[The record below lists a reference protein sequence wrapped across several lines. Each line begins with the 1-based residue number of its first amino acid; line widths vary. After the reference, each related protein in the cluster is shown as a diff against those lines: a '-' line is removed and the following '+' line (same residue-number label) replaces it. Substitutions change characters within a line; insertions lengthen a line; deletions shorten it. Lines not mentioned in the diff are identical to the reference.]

1 MRRRPQP
8 STLPGALV
16 ATGVLAA
23 LVVASGCGVVSAG
36 APNAI
41 PKGQVPFHLL
51 TKEVP
56 TTTSTTAPVATV
68 AVTVYFVGQTHQF
81 LVPATRAVPA
91 PPSLHTVLEELLA
104 GPTIHERTAGVH
116 SAISDAVRLRS
127 VKPAV
132 VKPSADVVTVD
143 FNTAFGLISGTQ
155 QVQAVAQVVFTVTS
169 QWVDEIGVQLRDRRA
184 CQPTSPPPPGPRWP
198 DRSVSYV
205 QVRVAATTS
214 ATTSRRRPRRVRRR
228 RPRPGGRLRATP
240 PVGRPTRG
248 ARGRRSRGSPPRR
261 RGPRSPRSP

>member
-56 TTTSTTAPVATV
+56 TTTSTTAPVATA

-104 GPTIHERTAGVH
+104 GPTIHEHTAGVR
-116 SAISDAVRLRS
+116 SAISDAVRLQS

-143 FNTAFGLISGTQ
+143 FNTAFALISGTQ
-155 QVQAVAQVVFTVTS
+155 EVQAVAQVVFTITKQVGR
-169 QWVDEIGVQLRDRRA
+169 QIGVQFQIEGVTTDV
-184 CQPTSPPPPGPRWP
+184 PTATGAEVAGP
-198 DRSVSYV
+198 VSYDKY
-205 QVRVAATTS
+205 ASLTTS
-214 ATTSRRRPRRVRRR
+214 ATTSTTTTA
-228 RPRPGGRLRATP
+228 PGAPSGL
-240 PVGRPTRG
+240 
-248 ARGRRSRGSPPRR
+248 
-261 RGPRSPRSP
+261 